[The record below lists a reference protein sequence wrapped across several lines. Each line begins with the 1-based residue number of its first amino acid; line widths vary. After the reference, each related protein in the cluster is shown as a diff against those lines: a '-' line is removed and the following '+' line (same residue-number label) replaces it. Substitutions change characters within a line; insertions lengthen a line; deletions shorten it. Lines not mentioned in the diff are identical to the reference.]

1 MLHWHLLLG
10 LCLAV
15 PSTLAALKISAA
27 LNVIE
32 YAPLLVTNQDYFNSS
47 ATIVNGGVANIV
59 KDTSIDLAANAET
72 QALRQY
78 RNNPS
83 LRIIW
88 NIAQVPYRIVANKKS
103 KISTLAD
110 LKGKKIGTVQGT
122 SAGYFVEHYL
132 LTVAGLKP
140 GDYRIVSGSVCHAS
154 PCGSSTFPAMLT
166 KGTVDAVGFWEP
178 TIELGIQA
186 LGEQNAV
193 VFQNRTAYREIYNLH
208 STAEKLRDPKK
219 RKEIVQFLRQLI
231 KAQKIFDEDPSKVYS
246 RVSKAVNVGVPLLQ
260 KVWPVHDWKGGIP
273 SDLLDVL
280 EDEDKYVAKVD
291 NRAATSREKLKS
303 LIDPTV
309 LEEALQG
316 SF

>member
-1 MLHWHLLLG
+1 P
-10 LCLAV
+10 AF
-15 PSTLAALKISAA
+15 AALKIAAA

-32 YAPLLVTNQDYFNSS
+32 YAPLLVANQDYFNSS
-47 ATIVNGGVANIV
+47 ATITNGGVATIV
-59 KDTSIDLAANAET
+59 SDKSVDLAANAET

-132 LTVAGLKP
+132 LTAAGLKP
-140 GDYRIVSGSVCHAS
+140 GDYKIVSGSACHAS
-154 PCGSSTFPAMLT
+154 PCGSGTFPSMLT
-166 KGTVDAVGFWEP
+166 QGTIDAFGFWEP

-208 STAEKLRDPKK
+208 STAEKLKDPKK

-231 KAQKIFDEDPSKVYS
+231 KAQTVFDQDPAKVYS
-246 RVSKAVNVGVPLLQ
+246 RVSKAVDVSVPLLQ

-273 SDLLDVL
+273 GDMVDVL
-280 EDEDKYVAKVD
+280 TEEDKYVAKVD
-291 NRAATSREKLKS
+291 NRAAASRDKLMN
-303 LIDPTV
+303 LVDPTV
-309 LEEALQG
+309 LEEA
-316 SF
+316 